1 MARGFKKVVRLRL
14 TLERQEN
21 TLTREIAEE
30 KPGGS
35 KLGKSCS
42 SWADKRGA
50 SLELADSGGQRS
62 ASREE
67 LDFQGFSGTCA
78 LNHPPRENR
87 D

>member
-21 TLTREIAEE
+21 MLDEGNSRGKAWRQQTLGVL
-30 KPGGS
+30 P
-35 KLGKSCS
+35 

-62 ASREE
+62 VQRR
-67 LDFQGFSGTCA
+67 T
-78 LNHPPRENR
+78 
-87 D
+87 